1 MSWTG
6 FNRTDQHPR
15 FVADI
20 TGDGRADI
28 VGLGRDGVWAS
39 LNSRGDRIMQVPRL
53 VLRGFG
59 ANGAAAPMLAAAT
72 HAAIRTSTT
81 RCRST

>member
-6 FNRTDQHPR
+6 FNWTDQHPR

-28 VGLGRDGVWAS
+28 VGFG
-39 LNSRGDRIMQVPRL
+39 GDVCMSP
-53 VLRGFG
+53 
-59 ANGAAAPMLAAAT
+59 
-72 HAAIRTSTT
+72 
-81 RCRST
+81 